1 MRPIVHTH
9 PEEQMTLR
17 FDRSGVFGVVLACL
31 ILTGSATIAES
42 APESPALL
50 VSGLAGASGS
60 TVGPDGALYV
70 TEGATGTITRIHPRS
85 GATTTFASGL
95 PPSLVGIGGAID
107 LAFVGKTA
115 YVLVTL
121 VGPDVG
127 GNSVVGIYRVDGRH
141 DFSVVADIGAWSIAN
156 PPGTPFDL
164 PTGVQYAIDAYA
176 GGFLVTDGHHNRV
189 LRVTLD
195 GQISEFATFGNIAPT
210 GLAVQGPLV
219 LMAQA
224 GSVPHVAEDGKV
236 LALSATLKT
245 GFELASGGRLL
256 VDVEFGCGDR
266 IFALAQGEFQ
276 PGNPP
281 GSPALPHTGSL
292 LQMDASGGL
301 RALLGEVNLPTSLE
315 VIDDTAYVVSLPGD
329 IWTFDLG
336 RRCRRHDR

>member
-1 MRPIVHTH
+1 
-9 PEEQMTLR
+9 MTPR
-17 FDRSGVFGVVLACL
+17 FHRSNLFGFVLASL
-31 ILTGSATIAES
+31 VLTGSVTIAGS
-42 APESPALL
+42 AARSPDLL

-70 TEGATGTITRIHPRS
+70 TEGATGTITRVHPRS

-95 PPSLVGIGGAID
+95 PQSLIGIGGAID
-107 LAFVGKTA
+107 LVFVGRTA

-127 GNSVVGIYRVDGRH
+127 GNSVVGIYRVDGR
-141 DFSVVADIGAWSIAN
+141 DNFSLVADIGAWSIAN
-156 PPGTPFDL
+156 PPVTPFDL
-164 PTGVQYAIDAYA
+164 PTGVQYAIDAYT

-210 GLAVQGPLV
+210 GLAVKGPLV

-224 GSVPHVAEDGKV
+224 GPVPHLPVDGKV

-245 GFELASGGRLL
+245 GLELASGGRLL

-266 IFALAQGEFQ
+266 VFALAQGEF
-276 PGNPP
+276 PLGSPP
-281 GSPALPHTGSL
+281 GSPALPNTGSL
-292 LQMDASGGL
+292 LQMNANGGL
-301 RALLGEVNLPTSLE
+301 RELLGQVNLPTSLE
-315 VIDDTAYVVSLPGD
+315 VIDDTAYVVSLAGD
-329 IWTFDLG
+329 IWRIDLG
-336 RRCRRHDR
+336 GRCRQRGR

>member
-1 MRPIVHTH
+1 
-9 PEEQMTLR
+9 MTPQIH
-17 FDRSGVFGVVLACL
+17 RSNLFGFVLASL
-31 ILTGSATIAES
+31 VLTGSVTS
-42 APESPALL
+42 AGLEARSPDLL

-70 TEGATGTITRIHPRS
+70 TEGATGSITRVHPRS

-95 PPSLVGIGGAID
+95 PPSLIGIGGAID
-107 LAFVGKTA
+107 VVFVGRTA

-141 DFSVVADIGAWSIAN
+141 EFSVVADIGAWSTAN

-189 LRVTLD
+189 LRVTL
-195 GQISEFATFGNIAPT
+195 GGEISEFATFGNIAPT
-210 GLAVQGPLV
+210 GLAVEGPLV

-224 GSVPHVAEDGKV
+224 GPVPHLPVDGKV
-236 LALSATLKT
+236 LALSAARKT
-245 GFELASGGRLL
+245 GLELASGGRLL

-266 IFALAQGEFQ
+266 IFALAQGDFS

-281 GSPALPHTGSL
+281 GSPALPNTGSL
-292 LQMDASGGL
+292 LEMNANGGL
-301 RALLGEVNLPTSLE
+301 RELLGRVNLPTSLQ
-315 VIDDTAYVVSLPGD
+315 VIDDSAYVVSLAGD
-329 IWTFDLG
+329 IWTIDLG
-336 RRCRRHDR
+336 GNCRQRGR